1 MEADELAELRRK
13 LVYYVPLDDHFAVV
27 DQLRAALATALEYAR
42 HAEGCNRADGDQ
54 YRCRCRW
61 EVEEPALRALLVK
74 RDAP

>member
-1 MEADELAELRRK
+1 MAVDELAELRRK

-42 HAEGCNRADGDQ
+42 HAEGCNGPDG

-74 RDAP
+74 RETS